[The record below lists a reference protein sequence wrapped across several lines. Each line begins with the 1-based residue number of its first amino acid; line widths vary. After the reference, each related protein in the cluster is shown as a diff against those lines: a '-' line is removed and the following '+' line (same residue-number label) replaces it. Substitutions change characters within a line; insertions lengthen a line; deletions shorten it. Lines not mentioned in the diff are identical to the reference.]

1 MLVLRQ
7 LNKSVP
13 KDIKIIGFD
22 DTPAAKYAFPPL
34 SSVKQDTDKIAKV
47 AVDNLLNL
55 IQHPNET
62 DQLLIVPVSLIS
74 RQSTNKP

>member
-1 MLVLRQ
+1 MIRL
-7 LNKSVP
+7 
-13 KDIKIIGFD
+13 
-22 DTPAAKYAFPPL
+22 FPPL

-55 IQHPNET
+55 ILHPNET